1 MRLQE
6 YQELSAR
13 TMPEGNEELLTNWAF
28 GLMGESGEFVDHLK
42 KYLFHGH
49 DLDLEYASKEL
60 GDILWYI
67 SAFCTTLGLN
77 LDEVATQ
84 NIKKLKRRYPEGFSE
99 RLSRERIDGRSGDL
113 MEKYAVPQHL
123 VKELIRLGLCQSE
136 EDALEKVASGEASE
150 MIKEATSKRPE
161 KEEDYG

>member
-1 MRLQE
+1 MHLKE

-49 DLDLEYASKEL
+49 DLDIEYASKEL

-67 SAFCTTLGLN
+67 SAFCTTLGLD
-77 LDEVATQ
+77 LSEVATQ
-84 NIKKLKRRYPEGFSE
+84 NIEKLKRRYPEGFSE
-99 RLSRERIDGRSGDL
+99 RLSRER
-113 MEKYAVPQHL
+113 P
-123 VKELIRLGLCQSE
+123 E
-136 EDALEKVASGEASE
+136 E
-150 MIKEATSKRPE
+150 
-161 KEEDYG
+161 